1 MGICDSA
8 QNQSHLHNNN
18 NNSTSTSQ
26 KKEQLNTEPQINPAN
41 ASSINESIQIVN
53 RLSEKSK
60 FADINKYIT
69 ITDVFL
75 GKGATGI
82 VREGT
87 NLKGEK
93 FAVKTVWKAD
103 VDQNECFKREIDIT
117 LELNNENVIHCEEIY
132 EDNSAIHFVLELI
145 SGGDLFDH
153 IIHSSNRKLSE
164 NEAIDLLQQ
173 ILSALHYLHD
183 EINIVHRDIKPENFL
198 MYNRNGKNYLKLIDF
213 GFAEYCKPNEFMKEQ
228 LGTPQYA
235 APEIFE
241 EKPYTNKVDIWSTG
255 VVLYNMINGMQPFS
269 SNINTIKEQVL
280 TREIDFSGFTNPG
293 LKELCQSMLERDPNK
308 RCNAFQA
315 LDKLKL
321 IGGGSCTDQ
330 TVPSNFIPNI
340 QNIMVILNDRA
351 LTDELRN
358 LFLDKLSYLDIV
370 KVFKDFKNT
379 SEQNDKDLND
389 MMTGTIYMKAGQLI
403 DKSLELNYLKED
415 FKNQLKQ
422 FKESKGKDKLMRQ
435 MINVSKFFI
444 TALESKKF
452 IRKQRCLN
460 TFKNYDKNK
469 GYLTYYQIN
478 QIFID
483 KTKKENLKNLYNQNS
498 KIYFEDFYQM
508 WNKYD
513 GVVYDEELTYK
524 SKKNLLK

>member
-8 QNQSHLHNNN
+8 QNQSHSHN

-26 KKEQLNTEPQINPAN
+26 KKEQTNIEQQNNPAN
-41 ASSINESIQIVN
+41 SYSLTEPIQIVN

-60 FADINKYIT
+60 FADINKYIS

-87 NLKGEK
+87 NSKGEK

-164 NEAIDLLQQ
+164 NEAMDLLQQ
-173 ILSALHYLHD
+173 MLSALHYLHD

-198 MYNRNGKNYLKLIDF
+198 MYNKNGKNYLKLIDF

-280 TREIDFSGFTNPG
+280 TREIDFSGFSNQG

-308 RCNAFQA
+308 RLSAFQA
-315 LDKLKL
+315 LEKLNL
-321 IGGGSCTDQ
+321 IGGGNISDQ
-330 TVPSNFIPNI
+330 TVPSNFIPDI
-340 QNIMVILNDRA
+340 QKIMVILNDRA

-370 KVFKDFKNT
+370 KVFKDFKKN
-379 SEQNDKDLND
+379 SIEENDKDLND
-389 MMTGTIYMKAGQLI
+389 MMTGNIYMKAGQLI
-403 DKSLELNYLKED
+403 DKALKLDYLKDD
-415 FKNQLKQ
+415 FKNILKQ
-422 FKESKGKDKLMRQ
+422 FRDNKGEEKVMRQ

-460 TFKNYDKNK
+460 TFKNYDKNR

-478 QIFID
+478 QIFTD
-483 KTKKENLKNLYNQNS
+483 KIKKDRLKNSYNQNS

-513 GVVYDEELTYK
+513 DVVYDEELRNK

>member
-8 QNQSHLHNNN
+8 HNQSHLHN

-26 KKEQLNTEPQINPAN
+26 KKEQTNIEQQNNPAN
-41 ASSINESIQIVN
+41 SYSLTEPIQIVN

-87 NLKGEK
+87 NSKGEK

-103 VDQNECFKREIDIT
+103 VDQNECFKREID
-117 LELNNENVIHCEEIY
+117 
-132 EDNSAIHFVLELI
+132 
-145 SGGDLFDH
+145 
-153 IIHSSNRKLSE
+153 
-164 NEAIDLLQQ
+164 
-173 ILSALHYLHD
+173 
-183 EINIVHRDIKPENFL
+183 
-198 MYNRNGKNYLKLIDF
+198 
-213 GFAEYCKPNEFMKEQ
+213 
-228 LGTPQYA
+228 
-235 APEIFE
+235 
-241 EKPYTNKVDIWSTG
+241 
-255 VVLYNMINGMQPFS
+255 
-269 SNINTIKEQVL
+269 
-280 TREIDFSGFTNPG
+280 FSGFSNSG

-308 RCNAFQA
+308 RFSAFQA
-315 LDKLKL
+315 LEKLKL
-321 IGGGSCTDQ
+321 IGGGNMSDQ
-330 TVPSNFIPNI
+330 TVPSNFNPDI
-340 QNIMVILNDRA
+340 QKIMVILNDRA

-370 KVFKDFKNT
+370 KVFKDFKKN
-379 SEQNDKDLND
+379 SYEQNDKDLND
-389 MMTGTIYMKAGQLI
+389 MMTGNIYMKAGQLI
-403 DKSLELNYLKED
+403 DKALKLDYLKED
-415 FKNQLKQ
+415 FKNILKQ
-422 FKESKGKDKLMRQ
+422 FRDNKGEEKVMRQ

-460 TFKNYDKNK
+460 TFKNYDKNR

-483 KTKKENLKNLYNQNS
+483 KVKKDRLKNLYNQNS

-513 GVVYDEELTYK
+513 DVVYDEELRYK

>member
-1 MGICDSA
+1 M
-8 QNQSHLHNNN
+8 
-18 NNSTSTSQ
+18 
-26 KKEQLNTEPQINPAN
+26 
-41 ASSINESIQIVN
+41 
-53 RLSEKSK
+53 
-60 FADINKYIT
+60 
-69 ITDVFL
+69 

-87 NLKGEK
+87 NSKGEK

-153 IIHSSNRKLSE
+153 IIHSSNRKLTE
-164 NEAIDLLQQ
+164 NEAMDLLQQ
-173 ILSALHYLHD
+173 ILSALH
-183 EINIVHRDIKPENFL
+183 
-198 MYNRNGKNYLKLIDF
+198 LKLIDF

-269 SNINTIKEQVL
+269 SNISTIKEQVL
-280 TREIDFSGFTNPG
+280 TREIDFSGFSNSG

-308 RCNAFQA
+308 RLSAFQA
-315 LDKLKL
+315 LEKLKL
-321 IGGGSCTDQ
+321 IGGGNLSDQ
-330 TVPSNFIPNI
+330 TVPSNFIPDI
-340 QNIMVILNDRA
+340 QKIMVILNDRA

-358 LFLDKLSYLDIV
+358 LFLDKLSYLDIA
-370 KVFKDFKNT
+370 KVFKDFKKNS
-379 SEQNDKDLND
+379 SEQNDNLND
-389 MMTGTIYMKAGQLI
+389 MMTGNIYMKAGQLI
-403 DKSLELNYLKED
+403 DKALKLDYLKDD
-415 FKNQLKQ
+415 FKNILKQ
-422 FKESKGKDKLMRQ
+422 FRDNKGEEKVMRQ

-460 TFKNYDKNK
+460 TFKNYDKNR

-478 QIFID
+478 QIFTD
-483 KTKKENLKNLYNQNS
+483 KIKKDRLKNLYNQNS

-513 GVVYDEELTYK
+513 DVVYDEELRYK